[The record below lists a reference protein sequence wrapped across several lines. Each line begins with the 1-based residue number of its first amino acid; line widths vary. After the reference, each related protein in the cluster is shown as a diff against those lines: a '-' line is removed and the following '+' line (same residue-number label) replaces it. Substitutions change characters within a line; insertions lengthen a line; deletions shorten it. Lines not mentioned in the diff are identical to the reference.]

1 ITNKSIIIFI
11 GTTKDY
17 AQQLGKGLM
26 RLAWYLGPCYLF
38 EDDLDGDIISV
49 YYHLGPRY
57 CSNFQDSLGQFQ
69 TYQTSTLL
77 NMRLEALSRNRKD
90 SSIELE
96 HSAIVNAIRGNNSQT
111 LPEEKIIFAFNA
123 SNVLVSGQN
132 SSILG
137 SGLS

>member
-96 HSAIVNAIRGNNSQT
+96 HSAIVNAIRGT
-111 LPEEKIIFAFNA
+111 IVKLCLKKKLFLPSTQAMCLYLVKIP
-123 SNVLVSGQN
+123 VS
-132 SSILG
+132 
-137 SGLS
+137 